1 MKSKTVETYGRLR
14 VLREFMKRPENNVQ
28 AYVVPSQDQHASEYL
43 ADCDARRAFI
53 SGFTGSAGCAVIT
66 LDSAHLFT
74 DGRYFLQAEQ
84 QLDSNWQL
92 MKQGLK
98 GVPTWQKFLSEDLPK
113 GTKIGIDPTL
123 ISAEDARVLREDLG
137 KKDSS
142 LVPLTW
148 NIVDRVWAESR
159 PERPKNPVIV
169 HEVQYAGKSSSEKIK
184 EVREYLTKNNFS
196 AMVVS
201 MLDEVAWLFNL
212 RGSDIAFNPVFF
224 AYAFITD
231 NKAVL
236 FVEPAQLTDE
246 VRAHLGP
253 EVEIQPYSDFWYY
266 LDEYK
271 NALPEKL
278 EKAMNL
284 IYDQNL
290 FDVLIGGMASWA
302 ISKELEEHN
311 VAVGRSPVADLK
323 AVKNEA
329 EIEGFRQSH
338 IRDGAALV
346 RYFAWLE
353 EQLQQHKTLS
363 ETDAAD
369 QLEKYRSE
377 MDLFMGLSF
386 PTISATGSNG
396 AIIHYQPDPKD
407 CAIVELD
414 SLYLC
419 DSGAQY
425 KDGTTDTTR
434 TWAFGTPKP
443 EEIRAFT
450 RVLQGHMAIDM
461 AVFPEETS
469 GYILDAFA
477 RRPLWA
483 DGLDYRHGTGHG
495 VGSFLNVHEGPHG
508 IGQRIVFNDTALK
521 PGMVVSDAE
530 PGYYA
535 DGRFGIRIENVVIV
549 KKAETPNRYG
559 DRDYYTFEHVTMC
572 PIQTS
577 LVDASLLTKAETSWL
592 NDYNAEVEQK
602 VLPLLEAK
610 RDERAIAWLKKQ
622 CTAI

>member
-1 MKSKTVETYGRLR
+1 MVQTKSKTVPTTERLKA
-14 VLREFMKRPENNVQ
+14 LREFMRRPECNVQ
-28 AYVVPSQDQHASEYL
+28 AYVIPSEDQHASEYL
-43 ADCDARRAFI
+43 ADCDARRAWI
-53 SGFTGSAGCAVIT
+53 SGFSGSAGCAVVT
-66 LDSAHLFT
+66 LDNAHLFT

-98 GVPTWQKFLSEDLPK
+98 GVPTWQKFLSENLPK
-113 GTKIGIDPTL
+113 GTKVGIDSTL
-123 ISAEDARVLREDLG
+123 ISAEDARVLKEDLG

-142 LVPLTW
+142 LVPVSW
-148 NIVDRVWAESR
+148 NIVDRIWLDR
-159 PERPKNPVIV
+159 PARPKNPIIA
-169 HEVQYAGKSSSEKIK
+169 HELEYAGKSSTEKIK
-184 EVREYLTKNNFS
+184 EIREYLVKNNFS
-196 AMVVS
+196 SIVVS
-201 MLDEVAWLFNL
+201 MLDDVAWLFNL
-212 RGSDIAFNPVFF
+212 RGSDIAYNPVFF
-224 AYAFITD
+224 AYALITD
-231 NKAVL
+231 KAAIL
-236 FVEPAQLTDE
+236 FVDPAQLTEE
-246 VRAHLGP
+246 VRKYLGS
-253 EVEIQPYSDFWYY
+253 EINIQPYDCFWSH
-266 LDEYK
+266 LAEHK
-271 NALPEKL
+271 STLSVNPEK
-278 EKAMNL
+278 KIL
-284 IYDQNL
+284 ISRTT
-290 FDVLIGGMASWA
+290 SWA
-302 ISKELEEHN
+302 IARALEEQR

-323 AVKNEA
+323 AVKNEV
-329 EIEGFRQSH
+329 EIEGFRQSN

-353 EQLQQHKTLS
+353 EQLHQHKTLS

-377 MDLFMGLSF
+377 MELFMGLSF

-396 AIIHYQPDPKD
+396 AIIHYQPDRND
-407 CAIVELD
+407 CATIELD

-434 TWAFGTPKP
+434 TWAFGIPKE

-469 GYILDAFA
+469 VDIRDAFA
-477 RRPLWA
+477 RRPLWI

-508 IGQRIVFNDTALK
+508 IGQRIVLNDTALK
-521 PGMVVSDAE
+521 AGMVVSDE

-535 DGRFGIRIENVVIV
+535 DGRFGIRIENVIIV
-549 KKAETPNRYG
+549 RKADTPNRFG

-577 LVDASLLTKAETSWL
+577 LVDVSLLTKAEKVWL
-592 NDYNAEVEQK
+592 NEYHTEIEQK
-602 VLPLLEAK
+602 LLPLLEAK
-610 RDERAIAWLKKQ
+610 HDERAITWLKRQ
-622 CTAI
+622 CAAV